1 MAITM
6 LDQKL
11 YVKECKA
18 NWCGKNLDLVNNG
31 RNFLPEDDNPTRI
44 PPCWTL

>member
-1 MAITM
+1 M

-18 NWCGKNLDLVNNG
+18 NWCGKNLDLVNSENSE
-31 RNFLPEDDNPTRI
+31 NAIL
-44 PPCWTL
+44 